1 MMHQY
6 RVFLFQIKESFVY
19 AIHGINQNKTRA
31 FLSTLG
37 ITIGIFCI
45 IMVLTMVNSLERNIQ
60 DSVDGLGKDVLFI
73 DKWPWEFKEDYQW
86 WKYMN
91 RPNPKL
97 DEMELIA
104 ERSEFSEACA
114 FLVRI
119 FNITVKYEN
128 NSASSVTGNAVTHN
142 YYRIKQLEFSKGRYF
157 TESESRSGAYVV
169 LIGNSIAENL
179 FGINEPIDKEITIKG
194 RRYKVV
200 GVFTKEGESLLGNSM
215 DNTVLLPLQN
225 AAAYVR
231 VNSDM
236 ANGQIQIKPKEG
248 IGVDLL
254 QEEINVLMRAAR
266 KLKPNQ
272 EQNYALNKTS
282 LIAEP
287 LKRIFS
293 IVNIA
298 GWFIGLFSI
307 IVGGFGISNI
317 MFVSVKERTNQIGIQ
332 KALGAKSYFILIEFL
347 TEAVLLCLVGGFIGM
362 LCVAGSAEL
371 AESVLDFNVYMS
383 VRNILTGI
391 SVSVVIGVLSGFIP
405 ARTAARLDPVEAMR
419 AK

>member
-1 MMHQY
+1 
-6 RVFLFQIKESFVY
+6 
-19 AIHGINQNKTRA
+19 
-31 FLSTLG
+31 
-37 ITIGIFCI
+37 
-45 IMVLTMVNSLERNIQ
+45 
-60 DSVDGLGKDVLFI
+60 
-73 DKWPWEFKEDYQW
+73 
-86 WKYMN
+86 
-91 RPNPKL
+91 
-97 DEMELIA
+97 
-104 ERSEFSEACA
+104 
-114 FLVRI
+114 
-119 FNITVKYEN
+119 
-128 NSASSVTGNAVTHN
+128 
-142 YYRIKQLEFSKGRYF
+142 
-157 TESESRSGAYVV
+157 
-169 LIGNSIAENL
+169 
-179 FGINEPIDKEITIKG
+179 
-194 RRYKVV
+194 
-200 GVFTKEGESLLGNSM
+200 
-215 DNTVLLPLQN
+215 
-225 AAAYVR
+225 
-231 VNSDM
+231 
-236 ANGQIQIKPKEG
+236 
-248 IGVDLL
+248 
-254 QEEINVLMRAAR
+254 MRAAR

-287 LKRIFS
+287 LKRIFN

-362 LCVAGSAEL
+362 LFVAGSAEL

-383 VRNILTGI
+383 ARNILTGI